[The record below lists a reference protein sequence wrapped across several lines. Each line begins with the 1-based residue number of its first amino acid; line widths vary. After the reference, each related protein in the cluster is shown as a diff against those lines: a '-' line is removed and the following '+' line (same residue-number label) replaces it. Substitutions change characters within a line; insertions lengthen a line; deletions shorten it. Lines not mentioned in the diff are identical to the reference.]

1 MAAKRPNNKNNRRK
15 TSSGGGGRKNR
26 QNMSNL
32 QAEKDLMIKRGYK
45 YVIGSDEAGRGAL
58 AGPVVAASC
67 CILTDDI
74 QSFEPIA
81 GVDDSKALTAEDRS
95 RIYEQV
101 MSQPEVYA
109 VNVAEVTNEI
119 VDETNI
125 LVATMDCFCKSI
137 EGLVH
142 EHGFD
147 PTESYGIVDGKKS
160 PKLINCPGL
169 SCRPWVKADTEVYS
183 VAIASIIAKTVR
195 DDTMIAMDTTYPQYD
210 FAANKGY
217 NSADH
222 LIAIHNHGACPIHR
236 MSFAALKDREIKVV

>member
-1 MAAKRPNNKNNRRK
+1 
-15 TSSGGGGRKNR
+15 
-26 QNMSNL
+26 MSNL

-81 GVDDSKALTAEDRS
+81 GVDDSKALTAEDRR

-119 VDETNI
+119 VDEDY
-125 LVATMDCFCKSI
+125 LFCLLLL
-137 EGLVH
+137 EDLDDLH
-142 EHGFD
+142 M
-147 PTESYGIVDGKKS
+147 Y
-160 PKLINCPGL
+160 L
-169 SCRPWVKADTEVYS
+169 S
-183 VAIASIIAKTVR
+183 
-195 DDTMIAMDTTYPQYD
+195 
-210 FAANKGY
+210 
-217 NSADH
+217 
-222 LIAIHNHGACPIHR
+222 
-236 MSFAALKDREIKVV
+236 